1 MNYNTNHHPSGG
13 EDPGIVDSILA
24 IGLYLESTNA
34 FVSGPLSDTT
44 YLQHL
49 QTISLLSA
57 QNPSPT
63 LRYAAHTLTSSL
75 LHAHP
80 TDRLRLT
87 FITDTLENC
96 PFETLKASAVSWLK
110 EELIIAHKRKSDNA
124 FSSTIAL
131 AAAQPYLFPDTSALD
146 SASDA
151 EAIQEL
157 AQVFPFHIAVVNFLY
172 FITNANFAH
181 IVPPGMTAVV
191 EEIYLGPLKKAQIQA
206 STALENGAETELGRD
221 KEAVQRELQLLGE
234 RIAVVEKQI
243 ETIVNE

>member
-1 MNYNTNHHPSGG
+1 MNS
-13 EDPGIVDSILA
+13 
-24 IGLYLESTNA
+24 

-49 QTISLLSA
+49 QTLSLLSA
-57 QNPSPT
+57 QNPAPT
-63 LRYAAHTLTSSL
+63 LRYAAHTLTSAL

-110 EELIIAHKRKSDNA
+110 EELIIARERKSDNA

-131 AAAQPYLFPDTSALD
+131 AAAQPYLFPDTSALE
-146 SASDA
+146 AATDA

-172 FITNANFAH
+172 FITNTNYTH
-181 IVPPGMTAVV
+181 LVPPGMTAVV
-191 EEIYLGPLKKAQIQA
+191 EELYLGPLKKAQVQA
-206 STALENGAETELGRD
+206 FTALENGAETELGRD
-221 KEAVQRELQLLGE
+221 KEAVKIELQLLGE
-234 RIAVVEKQI
+234 RIDVVEKQI
-243 ETIVNE
+243 ETTLDA